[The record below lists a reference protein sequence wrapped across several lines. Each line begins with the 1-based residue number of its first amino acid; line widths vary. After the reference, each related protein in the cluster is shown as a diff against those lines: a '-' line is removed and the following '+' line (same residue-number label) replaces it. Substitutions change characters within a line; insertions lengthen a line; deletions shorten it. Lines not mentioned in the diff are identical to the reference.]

1 MTPVIFILNYGDPM
15 LIFLIFLRKIMTPYN
30 CFLNNDDPMQGISG
44 PIIAIFNNKS
54 DPTLICAVFLRKIM
68 TPHNYL

>member
-30 CFLNNDDPMQGISG
+30 CFLNNDDPMQGILLFLMK
-44 PIIAIFNNKS
+44 IDATNS
-54 DPTLICAVFLRKIM
+54 DPKQRSILM
-68 TPHNYL
+68 TPK